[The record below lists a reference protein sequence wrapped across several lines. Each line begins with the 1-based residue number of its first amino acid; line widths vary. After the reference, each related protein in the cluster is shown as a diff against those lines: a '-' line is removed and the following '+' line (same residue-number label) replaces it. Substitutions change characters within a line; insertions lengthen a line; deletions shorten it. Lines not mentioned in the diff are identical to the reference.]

1 MPLDLFIFRT
11 NFVTLSSFLVLFA
24 GMGCRLNCRCHL
36 SVCFSCHAAL
46 VAASPFLKCSQKFIQ
61 CYLALCDTLF
71 IFILNIFLCF
81 QSVEKMTREG
91 FYDGWN

>member
-1 MPLDLFIFRT
+1 MLP
-11 NFVTLSSFLVLFA
+11 
-24 GMGCRLNCRCHL
+24 
-36 SVCFSCHAAL
+36 
-46 VAASPFLKCSQKFIQ
+46 ASPFCRFTYQKFIQ

-91 FYDGWN
+91 FYDGWNF